1 LEQLLKQ
8 HFAQVFPV
16 YVCGLW
22 LVVTTILA
30 NISGWF
36 ALQNRFPVRPAQE
49 LQKLRFQSAAMG
61 KGAAIPKTS
70 FNAVLIVVICAEGLK
85 IDIIRIFGLFSRPFF
100 VPWDEI
106 TLTTRRRL
114 FGMVTDLT
122 FGTPAIATMTARGRL
137 AERIREAHPAPLP

>member
-70 FNAVLIVVICAEGLK
+70 F
-85 IDIIRIFGLFSRPFF
+85 GLFSRPFF